1 MNPVSQTINPQVYV
15 LSIHDEEPDRPILA
29 VDLKHILA
37 ALHTAAEDWAFW
49 VNALDATGVGAERLR
64 SRIAAASGPG
74 AWLSSEELRAC
85 ADAMDQTID
94 GVVLAFPKDTVPTSV
109 NAEDVDI
116 GSFPRSRAVCAI
128 VAVDSSYF
136 EVYAKDGA
144 VAERIR
150 STFHRVVEHDPTDYF
165 G

>member
-15 LSIHDEEPDRPILA
+15 LSIHDEEPDRPVLA

-85 ADAMDQTID
+85 ADGIDQTID

-116 GSFPRSRAVCAI
+116 GSFLRSRAVCAI

-136 EVYAKDGA
+136 EVYANPSTPVRQSRSLA
-144 VAERIR
+144 SRLPR
-150 STFHRVVEHDPTDYF
+150 STSM
-165 G
+165 